1 MMHLSP
7 IADPSLT
14 PRPKP
19 SFVNHSI
26 QGNKV
31 ATAAY
36 LIAVGCF
43 FCALRPLLATEAF
56 SGQKTSFHGFVMYE
70 DRDLGRRVVIP
81 EQAAEGNPWIW
92 RARFWGHEPQF
103 DLAML
108 RHGFHVASCDVSNLF
123 GSPKAVERGNEF
135 YRDLVKQ
142 HGFSPKPVLEGMSRG
157 GLFIYN
163 WAAANPNKVTA
174 IYGDAPVMDFKSW
187 PGNQPSGQPPT
198 GAWKS
203 CLDAYGL
210 TPAQAADYQGIPLN
224 SLGILAQAGI
234 PLIHVVGDA
243 DTVVPVSENTAIAEK
258 RYRAHGGT
266 MKVIHKPGVGHHPHS
281 LKDPTPLVDFV
292 LDAWNNTMAQGS
304 SSTQGQ

>member
-1 MMHLSP
+1 M
-7 IADPSLT
+7 
-14 PRPKP
+14 PRLKP
-19 SFVNHSI
+19 SILKHST
-26 QGNKV
+26 QGKKV

-36 LIAVGCF
+36 LIALGCF
-43 FCALRPLLATEAF
+43 FCALRPLPATEGF

-123 GSPKAVERGNEF
+123 GSPEAVERGNEF

-142 HGFSPKPVLEGMSRG
+142 HGLSPRPVLEGMSRG

-163 WAAANPNKVTA
+163 WAAANPGKVTA

-187 PGNQPSGQPPT
+187 PGSQASGQRPT
-198 GAWKS
+198 GAWKT

-210 TPAQAADYQGIPLN
+210 TPEQAADYQGIPLN
-224 SLGILAQAGI
+224 NLAILAQAGI
-234 PLIHVVGDA
+234 PLIHVVGDD
-243 DTVVPVSENTAIAEK
+243 DTVVPVGENTAIAEK
-258 RYRAHGGT
+258 RYLELGGT
-266 MKVIHKPGVGHHPHS
+266 IKVIHKPGVGHHPHS

-292 LDAWNNTMAQGS
+292 LDAWNNTMSQGS
-304 SSTQGQ
+304 PATQSQ